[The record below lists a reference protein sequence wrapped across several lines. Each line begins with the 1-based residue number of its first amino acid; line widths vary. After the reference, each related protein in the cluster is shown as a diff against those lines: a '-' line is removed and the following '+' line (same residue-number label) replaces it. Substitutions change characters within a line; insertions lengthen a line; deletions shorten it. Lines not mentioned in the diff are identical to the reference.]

1 MATPRE
7 GIEPPITPQELSAFA
22 KLARGLA
29 VAGTQEELL
38 GVLAHEVLG
47 SLALE
52 RVAIHLVDG
61 HRQVCRLAVAFG
73 RAGGPVPGTEVPVG
87 EGRVGRVAATG
98 VAQLL
103 AEQPPDEWPAS
114 APVAAHAPGSALAVP
129 ILYDDQVLGV
139 IDSTHH
145 APGFFNARHLEVFT
159 AIARFAAPRLNV
171 ERLLAEMTRLKEF
184 YEQVLDV
191 LPAQIGVLSPSGVF
205 EYVNP
210 AAIADPE
217 VRRWIVGKTNA
228 DYGARRGLPT
238 EVVAQ
243 RVALQQ
249 QATRTGRPV
258 EFDET
263 FRTRDGE
270 LRRYYRYIA
279 PIVDAQ
285 GTVQHLV
292 SGGYDVTELRALQ
305 ERAAATDRAA
315 AEGRT
320 ADGHTAEGRTAE
332 GRTTEG
338 PPPA

>member
-1 MATPRE
+1 MAQPRE
-7 GIEPPITPQELSAFA
+7 GTEEPITPQELAAFA
-22 KLARGLA
+22 KLSRGLA
-29 VAGTQEELL
+29 TAGSLDELL
-38 GVLAHEVLG
+38 AVLAHEVLG

-61 HRQVCRLAVAFG
+61 PRQRCRLTAATGDPGDAAVG
-73 RAGGPVPGTEVPVG
+73 SEVAVG
-87 EGRVGRVAATG
+87 EGRVGRVASAGVPHLLPEGTG
-98 VAQLL
+98 A
-103 AEQPPDEWPAS
+103 DGAS
-114 APVAAHAPGSALAVP
+114 SGSALAVP

-145 APGFFNARHLEVFT
+145 APGFFTPRHLEVFT

-184 YEQVLDV
+184 YERVLDV
-191 LPAQIGVLSPSGVF
+191 LPAQIGVLTPSGVF

-217 VRRWIVGKTNA
+217 MRRWIVGKTNA
-228 DYGARRGLPT
+228 DYGARRGLPM

-249 QATRTGRPV
+249 EATRTGRPV
-258 EFDET
+258 EFDES
-263 FRTRDGE
+263 FRTRDGQ

-279 PIVDAQ
+279 PIVDAD
-285 GTVQHLV
+285 GTVRHLV

-305 ERAAATDRAA
+305 ERAAA
-315 AEGRT
+315 EGR
-320 ADGHTAEGRTAE
+320 
-332 GRTTEG
+332 
-338 PPPA
+338 PAP

>member
-1 MATPRE
+1 MAQPRE
-7 GIEPPITPQELSAFA
+7 GTEEPITPQELAAFA
-22 KLARGLA
+22 KLSRGLA
-29 VAGTQEELL
+29 TAGSLDELL
-38 GVLAHEVLG
+38 AVLAHEVLG

-61 HRQVCRLAVAFG
+61 PRQRCRLTAATGDPGDAAVG
-73 RAGGPVPGTEVPVG
+73 SEVAVG
-87 EGRVGRVAATG
+87 EGRVGKVAAAGVPHLLPEGTG
-98 VAQLL
+98 A
-103 AEQPPDEWPAS
+103 DGAS
-114 APVAAHAPGSALAVP
+114 SGSALAVP

-145 APGFFNARHLEVFT
+145 APGFFTPRHLEVFT

-184 YEQVLDV
+184 YERVLDV

-217 VRRWIVGKTNA
+217 MRRWIVGKTNA
-228 DYGARRGLPT
+228 DYGARRGLPM

-249 QATRTGRPV
+249 EATRTGRPV
-258 EFDET
+258 EFDES
-263 FRTRDGE
+263 FRTRDGQ

-279 PIVDAQ
+279 PIVDAD
-285 GTVQHLV
+285 GTVRHLV

-305 ERAAATDRAA
+305 ERAAA
-315 AEGRT
+315 EGR
-320 ADGHTAEGRTAE
+320 
-332 GRTTEG
+332 
-338 PPPA
+338 PAP